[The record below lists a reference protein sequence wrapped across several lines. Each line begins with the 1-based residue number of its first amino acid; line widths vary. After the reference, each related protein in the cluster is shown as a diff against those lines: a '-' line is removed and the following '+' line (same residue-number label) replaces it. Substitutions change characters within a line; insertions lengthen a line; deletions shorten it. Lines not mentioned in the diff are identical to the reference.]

1 MQKDERK
8 ISIKKK
14 TMCYSSILCTTE
26 EVMYIVYFKTKIT
39 RFNIQSFFYVI
50 IMCNIVVMG
59 KFQSLFLYLLE
70 VTSMR
75 LTVFSIEFY
84 HSSRLARLSFF
95 PTTTKRNK
103 STTTSIRFSSVRTQR
118 VSTLENFFLLNTTS
132 LNRRINEQ
140 KNKN

>member
-1 MQKDERK
+1 
-8 ISIKKK
+8 
-14 TMCYSSILCTTE
+14 MCYSSILCTTE

-118 VSTLENFFLLNTTS
+118 VSTLEKFFS
-132 LNRRINEQ
+132 V
-140 KNKN
+140 KYDFFK